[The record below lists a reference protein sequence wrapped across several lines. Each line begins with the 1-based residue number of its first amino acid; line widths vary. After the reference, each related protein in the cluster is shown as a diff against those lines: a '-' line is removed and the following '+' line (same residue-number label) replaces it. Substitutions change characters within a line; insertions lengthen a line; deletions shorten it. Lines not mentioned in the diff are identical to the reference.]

1 MAVGNVTAMSVDRI
15 KWIRIEGFRS
25 IKDLTIEPAGLQV
38 LIGENGAGKSTVIE
52 ALEILRLA
60 ATDSRFT
67 TEFANRH
74 GDIREL
80 KNSESDRLRLS
91 LELDGEPALRYSIA
105 LGAVANSP
113 LPTIVE
119 ECLDVVDGSR
129 VVLQVLDRT
138 SSAARILRERE
149 TPTPFA
155 FGTRVLETANVH
167 PESAAVAFYWGY
179 NAPSEPARVLDAL
192 RRVRVHTPFDTR
204 PSWEGHSPS
213 PSMRSA
219 TQLQRATQLD
229 RGGRNLASV
238 FQELRTRG
246 RAVWDPVM
254 ADVRKGLGQD
264 VSDVVN
270 PAKETTGFFEL
281 ALRLDGRREVVHGAQ
296 LSAGQLSYLGLVAL
310 RHIEENFS
318 LLVFDEPE
326 VHLHPQLL
334 VRATWLFEELAEKG
348 PVIIATQADSMLDA
362 LSSDV
367 ESVRVIS
374 LNEKRETE
382 LHRLSAERL
391 ARWKAEYGSIGTLRR
406 EGLIP
411 DLVERPA

>member
-1 MAVGNVTAMSVDRI
+1 MSVDRI

-25 IKDLTIEPAGLQV
+25 IKDLTLEPAGLQV

-60 ATDSRFT
+60 ATESRFT
-67 TEFANRH
+67 TEFAARH

-80 KNSESDRLRLS
+80 KNNSSDRLRLS
-91 LELDGEPALRYSIA
+91 LELSGEPALRYSIA
-105 LGAVANSP
+105 LGSVANSP
-113 LPTIVE
+113 VPTIVE
-119 ECLDVVDGSR
+119 ESLDVVDGET
-129 VVLQVLDRT
+129 VVLQLVDRT
-138 SSAARILRERE
+138 ASRTLVFPERKKVELLIDADVPPDTSAV
-149 TPTPFA
+149 
-155 FGTRVLETANVH
+155 G
-167 PESAAVAFYWGY
+167 FYWGF
-179 NAPSEPARVLDAL
+179 NAPPEPARVVTTL
-192 RRVRVHTPFDTR
+192 RQIRVHTPFDTR
-204 PSWEGHSPS
+204 PSWESQTAS
-213 PSMRSA
+213 ASMRGA
-219 TQLQRATQLD
+219 AQLQRTTRLE

-246 RAVWDPVM
+246 REVWDPVM

-264 VSDVVN
+264 ISDVVN
-270 PAKETTGFFEL
+270 PAKETAGFLEL
-281 ALRLDGRREVVHGAQ
+281 ALRLDGGRGVIHGAQ
-296 LSAGQLSYLGLVAL
+296 LSAGQLSYLGIVAL
-310 RHIEENFS
+310 RHIEDDFS

-348 PVIIATQADSMLDA
+348 PVIVATQADSMLDA
-362 LSSDV
+362 LSSDAD
-367 ESVRVIS
+367 SVRVVS
-374 LNEKRETE
+374 LNERRETE